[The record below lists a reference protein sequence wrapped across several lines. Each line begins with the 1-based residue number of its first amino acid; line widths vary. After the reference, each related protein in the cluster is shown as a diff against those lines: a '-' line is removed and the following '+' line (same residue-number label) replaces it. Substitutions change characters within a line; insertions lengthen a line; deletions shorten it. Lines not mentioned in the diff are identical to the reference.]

1 MAPVERSTNE
11 TETFRGGWEFHF
23 SFIRVNPARLTSLE
37 WVVDT
42 VITLSEMAAD
52 FESFYLDEYP
62 KVYRACLAFTRSSDA
77 ALDATQEAFA
87 RAFARWGRLSKHPW
101 AGGWVMTTAMNIC
114 RRRRAEPVSEKTH
127 LITDHVERADV
138 VAALRALPEK
148 QRLAA
153 VLYYIGDRPVVDI
166 AEVMGISEGA
176 VKSHLSRARDA
187 LRERLA

>member
-1 MAPVERSTNE
+1 
-11 TETFRGGWEFHF
+11 
-23 SFIRVNPARLTSLE
+23 
-37 WVVDT
+37 
-42 VITLSEMAAD
+42 MAAD
-52 FESFYLDEYP
+52 FESFYLDEHP

-77 ALDATQEAFA
+77 ASDATQEAFA

-114 RRRRAEPVSEKTH
+114 RRRKTEPVPEKTH
-127 LITDHVERADV
+127 PITDDVERPDV
-138 VAALRALPEK
+138 VAALRTLPEK